1 MDKAALTQYFPV
13 MISYLDQLQTN
24 ADRVGLRLLDAFK
37 DAGVSDSTFYR
48 ARQRNG
54 DIRLAVAKKVEEK
67 IFGLST
73 K

>member
-1 MDKAALTQYFPV
+1 MDKAALTQYFSL

-24 ADRVGLRLLDAFK
+24 ADRAGLRLLDAFK
-37 DAGVSDSTFYR
+37 SAGVSDSTFYR

-67 IFGLST
+67 IYGLST

>member
-1 MDKAALTQYFPV
+1 

-24 ADRVGLRLLDAFK
+24 ADRAGLRLLDAFK
-37 DAGVSDSTFYR
+37 SAGVSDSTFYR

-67 IFGLST
+67 IYGLST

>member
-1 MDKAALTQYFPV
+1 MDKAALTQYFLV